1 MEVSVA
7 NEHYLREQLEEMNS
21 VLKDITQALE
31 LEQTKYQVRQVDLS
45 PVLQLEETQLGA
57 QAATTQIQFQ
67 LLANR
72 VNLNL
77 ALGGGL

>member
-1 MEVSVA
+1 MAS
-7 NEHYLREQLEEMNS
+7 RG
-21 VLKDITQALE
+21 
-31 LEQTKYQVRQVDLS
+31 QVDLS

-72 VNLNL
+72 INLNL